1 MIHSSTTEAKEQ
13 IMNQATRDIMALL
26 KVDAD
31 TALKVQSKMWES
43 GFDFSEAT
51 KREFNREV
59 KICFELVKAK

>member
-1 MIHSSTTEAKEQ
+1 
-13 IMNQATRDIMALL
+13 MNQATRDIMALL
-26 KVDAD
+26 NVDAE

-51 KREFNREV
+51 KKEFNREV